1 MSEKLKQ
8 EVKKMKD
15 KELKIEEESK
25 KRQEAFRFWMIFG
38 FIIFILY
45 LIIMLN
51 KPLREKMYSLFEN
64 ILPFLREIPG
74 KLKSLFETIT
84 SDRNKFTTGMS
95 IFTMAFIGVFI
106 FTIVNSFENPYDNA
120 NSVLWLVLGIFSI
133 LLYVFFKIR
142 LFNSSRFFDGDE
154 GNTMFGQ
161 LKNIWKI
168 IKENWQRSTVIV
180 SVLLAIVIFGLI
192 TLSSDNA
199 FVTTSTGIM
208 VIIGVIAMFAG
219 YTVLSNSDF
228 FEIYIKNNQWLQL
241 LFNLIFIIPCII
253 AVAFNWISD
262 QLKNTPSFV
271 YTILLLE
278 IVIIALYFI
287 IPSVDR
293 TLYFSLSNKKSNLN
307 DLQEIMRMN
316 KQQKED
322 LQKQVFQLKQALFK
336 DHSHSQN
343 VIYMNKQGVND
354 TWDELFKLY
363 SDFESND
370 KVKSRLIDLGF
381 CEKEDGVVVGNCDEI
396 LSERVEYIKNTQ
408 AKINVLQQQIN
419 SIKTELSPAEKLVDN
434 TNPNIEGSDD
444 MKEIRDAVVLQMKPV
459 SLKKTTTPKSSEEI
473 NLFTNIANQP
483 KYSYAL
489 SFWLFVHPQSG
500 HVKDCNNVINFDNR
514 PQILYCPIYKKIPE
528 GELVDYIDDKGNKI
542 TKAKVTKSTLLP
554 NNTAEYDLELMDGK
568 IYSNVHH
575 SNIKYKYPYSVLKF
589 VLGSGTNN
597 TPPKEYALPNLKM
610 QKWNNIV
617 VNFIDG
623 TYDLFVNGEMVNSF
637 QGVME
642 EFSYDNI
649 QIGEDNGVSGGIANV
664 LFYKNYLTKDKII
677 SNYNLLKNKNPPII
691 TDLLKV

>member
-1 MSEKLKQ
+1 MSVFTL
-8 EVKKMKD
+8 
-15 KELKIEEESK
+15 
-25 KRQEAFRFWMIFG
+25 A
-38 FIIFILY
+38 II
-45 LIIMLN
+45 
-51 KPLREKMYSLFEN
+51 
-64 ILPFLREIPG
+64 G
-74 KLKSLFETIT
+74 
-84 SDRNKFTTGMS
+84 G
-95 IFTMAFIGVFI
+95 FI
-106 FTIVNSFENPYDNA
+106 FTIINSVENPYDKA
-120 NSVLWLVLGIFSI
+120 NSILWLVLGILSI
-133 LLYVFFKIR
+133 LPIVFFIIR
-142 LFNSSRFFDGDE
+142 LRNKEGFFADRGQDS
-154 GNTMFGQ
+154 MFGQ
-161 LKNIWKI
+161 IQNILAIMKANFKTSATI
-168 IKENWQRSTVIV
+168 LSVI
-180 SVLLAIVIFGLI
+180 LAIVIFSLI

-208 VIIGVIAMFAG
+208 VMIGIIAMFVG
-219 YTVLSNSDF
+219 YTIISNSDF
-228 FEIYIKNNQWLQL
+228 FEKYIKNNQVLQL

-253 AVAFNWISD
+253 AVTFNWISD
-262 QLKNTPSFV
+262 QLKNAPSFV

-322 LQKQVFQLKQALFK
+322 LQKKVFQLKQALFK
-336 DHSHSQN
+336 KSHSQN
-343 VIYMNKQGVND
+343 VKYMNKQGVND
-354 TWDELFKLY
+354 EWNELFKLY
-363 SDFESND
+363 SNFESND

-381 CEKEDGVVVGNCDEI
+381 CQKEDSVEECDEI
-396 LSERVEYIKNTQ
+396 LNERVECIKNTQ
-408 AKINVLQQQIN
+408 AKINTLQQQIN

-514 PQILYCPIYKKIPE
+514 PQILYCPIYKKIPK

-554 NNTAEYDLELMDGK
+554 NNTANYNLESMDGK
-568 IYSNVHH
+568 KCYFEVHH

-589 VLGSGTNN
+589 VLGSSKETQ
-597 TPPKEYALPNLKM
+597 KEYALPNLKM

-642 EFSYDNI
+642 DFSYDNI

>member
-1 MSEKLKQ
+1 MS
-8 EVKKMKD
+8 D
-15 KELKIEEESK
+15 SK
-25 KRQEAFRFWMIFG
+25 KKEKKYNKILKNKEALETEKTVHIV
-38 FIIFILY
+38 
-45 LIIMLN
+45 LIIITVILILITIFV
-51 KPLREKMYSLFEN
+51 KPLREKVISLLKK

-84 SDRNKFTTGMS
+84 SDRNKFTSIMS
-95 IFTMAFIGVFI
+95 VFTLAIIGGFI
-106 FTIVNSFENPYDNA
+106 FTIINSVENPYDKA
-120 NSVLWLVLGIFSI
+120 NSALWLLLGILSI
-133 LLYVFFKIR
+133 LPIIFFIIR
-142 LFNSSRFFDGDE
+142 LRNKDGFFEGETGNS
-154 GNTMFGQ
+154 MFGQ
-161 LKNIWKI
+161 IQNILGIMKANFKTSATI
-168 IKENWQRSTVIV
+168 L

-208 VIIGVIAMFAG
+208 VMIGVIAMFVG
-219 YTVLSNSDF
+219 YTIISNSDF
-228 FEIYIKNNQWLQL
+228 FEKYIKNNQVLQL

-253 AVAFNWISD
+253 AIAFNWISD

-322 LQKQVFQLKQALFK
+322 LQKKVFQLKQALFK
-336 DHSHSQN
+336 KSHSQN
-343 VIYMNKQGVND
+343 VKYMNKQGVND
-354 TWDELFKLY
+354 NWDELFKLY
-363 SDFESND
+363 SNFESND
-370 KVKSRLIDLGF
+370 KVISRLIDLGF
-381 CEKEDGVVVGNCDEI
+381 CEKEDGVVVGNCDET
-396 LSERVEYIKNTQ
+396 LNERVEYIKNTQ
-408 AKINVLQQQIN
+408 AKINILQQQIN

-444 MKEIRDAVVLQMKPV
+444 MKEIRDAVVLLMKPV

-483 KYSYAL
+483 NYSYAL

-514 PQILYCPIYKKIPE
+514 PQILYCPVYKKIPE

-542 TKAKVTKSTLLP
+542 TKAKVIESILLS
-554 NNTAEYDLELMDGK
+554 NNTANYNLESMDGK
-568 IYSNVHH
+568 NYFEVHH

-597 TPPKEYALPNLKM
+597 TPPKEYTMPNLKM

-642 EFSYDNI
+642 DFNYDNI
-649 QIGEDNGVSGGIANV
+649 KIGEDNGVSGGIANV

>member
-1 MSEKLKQ
+1 MS
-8 EVKKMKD
+8 D
-15 KELKIEEESK
+15 SK
-25 KRQEAFRFWMIFG
+25 KKEKKYNKILKNKEALETEKTVRIV
-38 FIIFILY
+38 
-45 LIIMLN
+45 LIILTIILILITIFV
-51 KPLREKMYSLFEN
+51 KSLRENVISLLKK

-74 KLKSLFETIT
+74 KLKSLFKTIT
-84 SDRNKFTTGMS
+84 SDRNKFTSIMS
-95 IFTMAFIGVFI
+95 VFTLAIISGFI
-106 FTIVNSFENPYDNA
+106 FIIINSVENPYDKA
-120 NSVLWLVLGIFSI
+120 NSALWLLLGILSI
-133 LLYVFFKIR
+133 LPIVFFIIR
-142 LFNSSRFFDGDE
+142 LRNKDGFFAGETGDS
-154 GNTMFGQ
+154 MVGQ
-161 LKNIWKI
+161 LKNILGIMKRNFKTSATI
-168 IKENWQRSTVIV
+168 L
-180 SVLLAIVIFGLI
+180 SVLLAIIIFGLI

-208 VIIGVIAMFAG
+208 VMIGVIAMFVG
-219 YTVLSNSDF
+219 YTIISNSDF
-228 FEIYIKNNQWLQL
+228 FEKYIKNNQVLQL

-253 AVAFNWISD
+253 AIAFNWISD

-322 LQKQVFQLKQALFK
+322 LQKKVFQLKQALFK
-336 DHSHSQN
+336 KSHSQN
-343 VIYMNKQGVND
+343 VKYMNKQGVND
-354 TWDELFKLY
+354 NWDELFKLY
-363 SDFESND
+363 SNFESND
-370 KVKSRLIDLGF
+370 KVISRLIDLGF
-381 CEKEDGVVVGNCDEI
+381 CEKEDGVVVGNCDET
-396 LSERVEYIKNTQ
+396 LNERVEYIKNTQ
-408 AKINVLQQQIN
+408 AKINILQQQIN

-444 MKEIRDAVVLQMKPV
+444 MKEIRDAVVLLMKPV

-483 KYSYAL
+483 NYSYAL

-514 PQILYCPIYKKIPE
+514 PQILYCPVYKKIPE

-554 NNTAEYDLELMDGK
+554 NNTANYNLESMDGTT
-568 IYSNVHH
+568 YSEVHH

-597 TPPKEYALPNLKM
+597 TTPKEYTMPNLKM

>member
-8 EVKKMKD
+8 EAKKMKD
-15 KELKIEEESK
+15 KALKREEEIK
-25 KRQEAFRFWMIFG
+25 KRHQAFRFWMIFG
-38 FIIFILY
+38 VIILILWN
-45 LIIMLN
+45 IIMLN

-64 ILPFLREIPG
+64 ILPFLRVIPS
-74 KLKSLFETIT
+74 KLKNLFETIT
-84 SDRNKFTTGMS
+84 SDRNKFTSIMS
-95 IFTMAFIGVFI
+95 VFTLAIIGGFI
-106 FTIVNSFENPYDNA
+106 FTIINSVENPYDKA
-120 NSVLWLVLGIFSI
+120 NSILWLVLGILSI
-133 LLYVFFKIR
+133 LPIVFFIIR
-142 LFNSSRFFDGDE
+142 LRNKDRFFAGDNNE

-161 LKNIWKI
+161 LKNILTI
-168 IKENWQRSTVIV
+168 MKENFKTSATIL

-199 FVTTSTGIM
+199 FVSTSTGIM
-208 VIIGVIAMFAG
+208 VMIGVIAMFVG
-219 YTVLSNSDF
+219 YTIISNSDF
-228 FEIYIKNNQWLQL
+228 FEKYIKNNQVLQL

-253 AVAFNWISD
+253 ALAFNWISE

-336 DHSHSQN
+336 KSHSQN
-343 VIYMNKQGVND
+343 VKYMNKQGVND
-354 TWDELFKLY
+354 NWDELFKLY
-363 SDFESND
+363 SNFESKD
-370 KVKSRLIDLGF
+370 QVKSRLIDLGF
-381 CEKEDGVVVGNCDEI
+381 CEKEDSVEECDEI
-396 LSERVEYIKNTQ
+396 LNERIEYIKNTQ

-483 KYSYAL
+483 NYSYAL

-514 PQILYCPIYKKIPE
+514 PQILYCPVYKKIPK

-554 NNTAEYDLELMDGK
+554 NNTANYNLESMDGK
-568 IYSNVHH
+568 KYLEVHH

-589 VLGSGTNN
+589 VLGSSKETQ
-597 TPPKEYALPNLKM
+597 KEYALPNLKM

-642 EFSYDNI
+642 DFSYDNI

>member
-1 MSEKLKQ
+1 MSEKVNQ
-8 EVKKMKD
+8 VSDEIM
-15 KELKIEEESK
+15 K
-25 KRQEAFRFWMIFG
+25 KREEKIRADGAAFRFWLIFG

-51 KPLREKMYSLFEN
+51 KPFREKIYSLFKS

-74 KLKSLFETIT
+74 KLKNLFETVT
-84 SDRNKFTTGMS
+84 NDRNKFTSIMS
-95 IFTMAFIGVFI
+95 IFTMAFIGVLI
-106 FTIVNSFENPYDNA
+106 FTIVNSVENPYDKA

-133 LLYVFFKIR
+133 IPIVFFIIR
-142 LFNSSRFFDGDE
+142 LFNSSRFFDGAGDE

-168 IKENWQRSTVIV
+168 IKENWQRSAVIV
-180 SVLLAIVIFGLI
+180 SVILAIVIFSLI
-192 TLSSDNA
+192 ALSSDNS

-228 FEIYIKNNQWLQL
+228 FEKYIKNNQWLQL

-253 AVAFNWISD
+253 AIAFNWISD
-262 QLKNTPSFV
+262 QLKNTPFFV

-293 TLYFSLSNKKSNLN
+293 NLYFSLFNKKSNSK

-316 KQQKED
+316 RQQKED
-322 LQKQVFQLKQALFK
+322 LQKQVFHLKQKLFK
-336 DHSHSQN
+336 KSHGDSK
-343 VIYMNKQGVND
+343 YMNEQGVND
-354 TWDELFKLY
+354 EWKELFKLY
-363 SDFESND
+363 STYKSND
-370 KVKSRLIDLGF
+370 AVKTKLINLGF
-381 CEKEDGVVVGNCDEI
+381 CQKEDSVEECDEI
-396 LSERVEYIKNTQ
+396 LNERIEYIKNTQ
-408 AKINVLQQQIN
+408 AKINVLEQQIN
-419 SIKTELSPAEKLVDN
+419 SIKTELSPAEKLIDN

-459 SLKKTTTPKSSEEI
+459 SLKKTTTPTSSEEI

-483 KYSYAL
+483 NYSYAL

-500 HVKDCNNVINFDNR
+500 HVKDCNNVIDFDNR
-514 PQILYCPIYKKIPE
+514 PQILYCPIYKKIQE
-528 GELVDYIDDKGNKI
+528 GELVDYTDDKGNI
-542 TKAKVTKSTLLP
+542 IKAKVTKSTLLP
-554 NNTAEYDLELMDGK
+554 NNTAKYNLESMDNRPFL
-568 IYSNVHH
+568 NVHH
-575 SNIKYKYPYSVLKF
+575 SKIKYKYPYSVLKF

-610 QKWNNIV
+610 QKWNNVV

-642 EFSYDNI
+642 NFNYDNI
-649 QIGEDNGVSGGIANV
+649 KIGEDNGVSGGIANV
-664 LFYKNYLTKDKII
+664 LFYKNYLTRDKII
-677 SNYNLLKNKNPPII
+677 SNYNLLKKKSPPVIS
-691 TDLLKV
+691 DLLKV

>member
-1 MSEKLKQ
+1 MS
-8 EVKKMKD
+8 D
-15 KELKIEEESK
+15 SK
-25 KRQEAFRFWMIFG
+25 KKEKKYNKILKNKEALETEKTVHIV
-38 FIIFILY
+38 
-45 LIIMLN
+45 LIIITIILILLTVFV
-51 KPLREKMYSLFEN
+51 KPLREKVISLLKK

-84 SDRNKFTTGMS
+84 SDRNKFTSIMS
-95 IFTMAFIGVFI
+95 VFTLAIIGGFI
-106 FTIVNSFENPYDNA
+106 FTIINSVENPYDKA
-120 NSVLWLVLGIFSI
+120 NSALWLLLGILSI
-133 LLYVFFKIR
+133 LPIVFFIIR
-142 LFNSSRFFDGDE
+142 LRNKDGFFEGETGNS
-154 GNTMFGQ
+154 MFGQ
-161 LKNIWKI
+161 IQNILGIMKANFKTSATI
-168 IKENWQRSTVIV
+168 L

-208 VIIGVIAMFAG
+208 VMIGVIAMFVG
-219 YTVLSNSDF
+219 YTIISNSDF
-228 FEIYIKNNQWLQL
+228 FEKYIKNNQVLQL

-253 AVAFNWISD
+253 AIAFNWISD

-316 KQQKED
+316 RQQKED
-322 LQKQVFQLKQALFK
+322 LQKKVFQLKQALFK
-336 DHSHSQN
+336 KSHSQN
-343 VIYMNKQGVND
+343 VKYMNKQGVND
-354 TWDELFKLY
+354 NWDELFKLY
-363 SDFESND
+363 SNFESND
-370 KVKSRLIDLGF
+370 KVISRLIDLGF
-381 CEKEDGVVVGNCDEI
+381 CEKEDGVVVGNCDET
-396 LSERVEYIKNTQ
+396 LNECVEYIKNTQ
-408 AKINVLQQQIN
+408 AKINVLEQQIN

-483 KYSYAL
+483 NYSYAL

-500 HVKDCNNVINFDNR
+500 HVKDCNNVIDFDNR

-542 TKAKVTKSTLLP
+542 TKAKVIESILLS
-554 NNTAEYDLELMDGK
+554 NNTANYNLESMDGK
-568 IYSNVHH
+568 NYFEVHH

-597 TPPKEYALPNLKM
+597 TPPKEYTMPNLKM
-610 QKWNNIV
+610 QKWNNVV

-642 EFSYDNI
+642 DFNYDNI
-649 QIGEDNGVSGGIANV
+649 KIGEDNGVSGGIANV

>member
-1 MSEKLKQ
+1 MSDSKQKEKMSQ
-8 EVKKMKD
+8 SD
-15 KELKIEEESK
+15 KELKNV
-25 KRQEAFRFWMIFG
+25 EALETEKTVNIV
-38 FIIFILY
+38 
-45 LIIMLN
+45 LIILTVILILLTIFV
-51 KPLREKMYSLFEN
+51 KPFREKIYSLFKS

-74 KLKSLFETIT
+74 KLKNLFETIT

-95 IFTMAFIGVFI
+95 IFTMAFIGVLI
-106 FTIVNSFENPYDNA
+106 FTIVNSVENPYDKA
-120 NSVLWLVLGIFSI
+120 NSVLWVVLGIFSI
-133 LLYVFFKIR
+133 LPIVFFRIR
-142 LFNSSRFFDGDE
+142 LFNKDNWKSDSSRFFAGDGDYS
-154 GNTMFGQ
+154 MFGQ

-168 IKENWQRSTVIV
+168 IKENWQRSAVIV
-180 SVLLAIVIFGLI
+180 SVILAIVIFSLI
-192 TLSSDNA
+192 ALSSDNA

-228 FEIYIKNNQWLQL
+228 FEKYIKNNQWLQL

-253 AVAFNWISD
+253 AIAFNWISE

-293 TLYFSLSNKKSNLN
+293 NLYFSLFNKKNNSK

-316 KQQKED
+316 RQQKED
-322 LQKQVFQLKQALFK
+322 LQKQVFHLKQKLFK
-336 DHSHSQN
+336 KSHGDSK
-343 VIYMNKQGVND
+343 YMNEQGVND
-354 TWDELFKLY
+354 EWKELFKLY
-363 SDFESND
+363 STYKSND
-370 KVKSRLIDLGF
+370 AVKTKLINLGF
-381 CEKEDGVVVGNCDEI
+381 CQKEDSVEECDKI
-396 LSERVEYIKNTQ
+396 LNERIEYIKNTQ
-408 AKINVLQQQIN
+408 AKINLLEQQIN

-483 KYSYAL
+483 NYSYAL

-500 HVKDCNNVINFDNR
+500 HVKDCNNVIDFDNR
-514 PQILYCPIYKKIPE
+514 PQILYCPIYKKIQE
-528 GELVDYIDDKGNKI
+528 GELVDYTDDKGNI
-542 TKAKVTKSTLLP
+542 IKAKVTKSTLLP
-554 NNTAEYDLELMDGK
+554 NNTAKYNLESMDNRPFL
-568 IYSNVHH
+568 NVHH
-575 SNIKYKYPYSVLKF
+575 SKIKYKYPYSVLKF
-589 VLGSGTNN
+589 VLGSGSNN

-610 QKWNNIV
+610 QKWNNVV

-642 EFSYDNI
+642 NFNYDNI
-649 QIGEDNGVSGGIANV
+649 KIGEDNGVSGGIANV
-664 LFYKNYLTKDKII
+664 LFYKNYLTRDKII
-677 SNYNLLKNKNPPII
+677 SNYNLLKKKSPPVIS
-691 TDLLKV
+691 DLLKV

>member
-1 MSEKLKQ
+1 MS
-8 EVKKMKD
+8 D
-15 KELKIEEESK
+15 SK
-25 KRQEAFRFWMIFG
+25 KKEKKYNKILKNKEALETEKTVHIV
-38 FIIFILY
+38 
-45 LIIMLN
+45 LIIITIILILLTVFV
-51 KPLREKMYSLFEN
+51 KPLREKVISLLKK

-84 SDRNKFTTGMS
+84 SDRNKFTSIMS
-95 IFTMAFIGVFI
+95 VFTLAIISGFI
-106 FTIVNSFENPYDNA
+106 FTIINSVENPYDKA

-133 LLYVFFKIR
+133 LPIVFFIIR
-142 LFNSSRFFDGDE
+142 LRNKDGFFAGETGDS
-154 GNTMFGQ
+154 MVGQ
-161 LKNIWKI
+161 LKNILEIMKRNFKTSATI
-168 IKENWQRSTVIV
+168 L
-180 SVLLAIVIFGLI
+180 SVLLAIVIFCLI

-208 VIIGVIAMFAG
+208 VMIGIIAMFVG
-219 YTVLSNSDF
+219 YTIISNSDF
-228 FEIYIKNNQWLQL
+228 FEKYIKNNQVLQL

-253 AVAFNWISD
+253 AIAFNWISD

-316 KQQKED
+316 RQQKED
-322 LQKQVFQLKQALFK
+322 LQKKVFQLKQALFK
-336 DHSHSQN
+336 KSHSQN
-343 VIYMNKQGVND
+343 VKYMNKQGVND
-354 TWDELFKLY
+354 NWDELFKLY
-363 SDFESND
+363 SNFESND
-370 KVKSRLIDLGF
+370 KVISRLIDLGF
-381 CEKEDGVVVGNCDEI
+381 CEKEDGVVVGNCDET
-396 LSERVEYIKNTQ
+396 LNECVEYIKNTQ
-408 AKINVLQQQIN
+408 AKINVLEQQIN

-444 MKEIRDAVVLQMKPV
+444 MKEIRDAVVLLMKPV

-483 KYSYAL
+483 NYSYAL

-514 PQILYCPIYKKIPE
+514 PQILYCPVYKKIPK

-554 NNTAEYDLELMDGK
+554 NNTANYNLESMDGTGTT
-568 IYSNVHH
+568 YSEVHH

-589 VLGSGTNN
+589 VLGSNKQTQ
-597 TPPKEYALPNLKM
+597 KEYTMPNLKM

-642 EFSYDNI
+642 DFNYDNI
-649 QIGEDNGVSGGIANV
+649 KIGEDNGVSGGIANI

-691 TDLLKV
+691 SDLLKV

>member
-1 MSEKLKQ
+1 MS
-8 EVKKMKD
+8 D
-15 KELKIEEESK
+15 SK
-25 KRQEAFRFWMIFG
+25 KKEKKYNKILKNKEALETEKTVHIV
-38 FIIFILY
+38 
-45 LIIMLN
+45 LIILTIILILITIFV
-51 KPLREKMYSLFEN
+51 KPLREKVISLLKK

-84 SDRNKFTTGMS
+84 SDRNKFTSIMS
-95 IFTMAFIGVFI
+95 VFTLLIISGFI
-106 FTIVNSFENPYDNA
+106 FTIINSVENPYDKA
-120 NSVLWLVLGIFSI
+120 NSALWLLLGILSI
-133 LLYVFFKIR
+133 LPIVFFIIR
-142 LFNSSRFFDGDE
+142 LRNKDGFFADRGQDS
-154 GNTMFGQ
+154 MFGQ
-161 LKNIWKI
+161 IQNILTIMKTNFKTSATI
-168 IKENWQRSTVIV
+168 L

-208 VIIGVIAMFAG
+208 VMIGVIAMFVG
-219 YTVLSNSDF
+219 YTIISNSDF
-228 FEIYIKNNQWLQL
+228 FEKYIKNNQVLQL

-253 AVAFNWISD
+253 AIAFNWISE

-322 LQKQVFQLKQALFK
+322 LQKKVFQLKQVLFK
-336 DHSHSQN
+336 KSHSQN
-343 VIYMNKQGVND
+343 VKYMNKQGVND
-354 TWDELFKLY
+354 NWDELFKLY
-363 SDFESND
+363 SNFESND
-370 KVKSRLIDLGF
+370 KVISRLIDLGF
-381 CEKEDGVVVGNCDEI
+381 CEKEDGVVVGNCDET
-396 LSERVEYIKNTQ
+396 LNERVEYIKNTQ
-408 AKINVLQQQIN
+408 AKINILQQQIN

-444 MKEIRDAVVLQMKPV
+444 MKEIRDAVVLLMKPV

-483 KYSYAL
+483 NYSYAL

-514 PQILYCPIYKKIPE
+514 PQILYCPVYKKIPE

-554 NNTAEYDLELMDGK
+554 NNTANYTLKSIMDGK
-568 IYSNVHH
+568 TYSEVHH

-597 TPPKEYALPNLKM
+597 TTPKEYTMPNLKM

-642 EFSYDNI
+642 DFNYDNI
-649 QIGEDNGVSGGIANV
+649 KIGEDNGVSGGIANI

-691 TDLLKV
+691 SDLLKV

>member
-1 MSEKLKQ
+1 MSESKQKEKTYNKL
-8 EVKKMKD
+8 
-15 KELKIEEESK
+15 LKNEEALKTEK
-25 KRQEAFRFWMIFG
+25 TIHTV
-38 FIIFILY
+38 
-45 LIIMLN
+45 LIILTIILILITIFV
-51 KPLREKMYSLFEN
+51 KPFREKMYSLFEN
-64 ILPFLREIPG
+64 ILPFLREIPS
-74 KLKSLFETIT
+74 KLKNLFETIT
-84 SDRNKFTTGMS
+84 SDRNKFTSIMS
-95 IFTMAFIGVFI
+95 VFTLAIIGGFI
-106 FTIVNSFENPYDNA
+106 FTIINSVENPYDKA
-120 NSVLWLVLGIFSI
+120 NSILWLVLGILSI
-133 LLYVFFKIR
+133 LPIVFFIIR
-142 LFNSSRFFDGDE
+142 LRNKDGFFADRGQDS
-154 GNTMFGQ
+154 MFGQ
-161 LKNIWKI
+161 IQNILTI
-168 IKENWQRSTVIV
+168 MKENFKTSATIL

-199 FVTTSTGIM
+199 FVSTSTGIM
-208 VIIGVIAMFAG
+208 VMIGVIAMFVG
-219 YTVLSNSDF
+219 YTIISNSDF
-228 FEIYIKNNQWLQL
+228 FEKYIKNNQVLQL

-253 AVAFNWISD
+253 ALAFNWISD

-336 DHSHSQN
+336 KSHSQN
-343 VIYMNKQGVND
+343 VKYMNTQGVND
-354 TWDELFKLY
+354 NWDELFKLY
-363 SDFESND
+363 SNFESND
-370 KVKSRLIDLGF
+370 QVKSRLIDLGF

-396 LSERVEYIKNTQ
+396 LNERVEYIKNTQ
-408 AKINVLQQQIN
+408 AKINTLQQQIN

-483 KYSYAL
+483 NYSYAL

-514 PQILYCPIYKKIPE
+514 PQILYCPVYKKIPK

-554 NNTAEYDLELMDGK
+554 NNTANYNLESMDGK
-568 IYSNVHH
+568 KYLEVHH

-589 VLGSGTNN
+589 VLGSSKETQ
-597 TPPKEYALPNLKM
+597 KEYALPNLKM

-642 EFSYDNI
+642 DFNYDNI

>member
-1 MSEKLKQ
+1 MS
-8 EVKKMKD
+8 D
-15 KELKIEEESK
+15 SK
-25 KRQEAFRFWMIFG
+25 KKEKKYNKILKNKEALETEKTVHIV
-38 FIIFILY
+38 
-45 LIIMLN
+45 LIIITVILILITIFV
-51 KPLREKMYSLFEN
+51 KPLREKVISLLKK

-84 SDRNKFTTGMS
+84 SDRNKFTSIMS
-95 IFTMAFIGVFI
+95 VFTLAIISGFI
-106 FTIVNSFENPYDNA
+106 FTIINSVENPYDKA
-120 NSVLWLVLGIFSI
+120 NSALLLLLGILSI
-133 LLYVFFKIR
+133 LPIVFFIIR
-142 LFNSSRFFDGDE
+142 LRNKDGFFAGETGDS
-154 GNTMFGQ
+154 MVGQ
-161 LKNIWKI
+161 LKNILEIMKRNFKTSATI
-168 IKENWQRSTVIV
+168 L

-208 VIIGVIAMFAG
+208 VMIGVIAMFVG
-219 YTVLSNSDF
+219 YTIISNSDF
-228 FEIYIKNNQWLQL
+228 FEKYIKNNQVLQL

-253 AVAFNWISD
+253 AIAFNWISD

-322 LQKQVFQLKQALFK
+322 LQKKVFQLKQALFK
-336 DHSHSQN
+336 KSHSQN
-343 VIYMNKQGVND
+343 VKYMNKQGVND
-354 TWDELFKLY
+354 NWDELFKLY
-363 SDFESND
+363 SNFESND
-370 KVKSRLIDLGF
+370 KVISRLIDLGF
-381 CEKEDGVVVGNCDEI
+381 CEKEDGVVVGNCDET
-396 LSERVEYIKNTQ
+396 LNERVEYIKNTQ
-408 AKINVLQQQIN
+408 AKINILQQQIN

-444 MKEIRDAVVLQMKPV
+444 MKEIRDAVVLLMKPV

-483 KYSYAL
+483 NYSYAL

-514 PQILYCPIYKKIPE
+514 PQILYCPVYKKIPK

-554 NNTAEYDLELMDGK
+554 NNTANYNLESMDGTGTT
-568 IYSNVHH
+568 YSEVHH

-589 VLGSGTNN
+589 VLGSNKQTQ
-597 TPPKEYALPNLKM
+597 KEYTMPNLKM

-642 EFSYDNI
+642 DFNYDNI
-649 QIGEDNGVSGGIANV
+649 KIGEDNGVSGGIANI

-691 TDLLKV
+691 SDLLKV